1 MNNKLI
7 VGFIMALMASQTS
20 FANGDNQHLGRQ
32 SIRLAEHLNEI
43 ARVSDRDL
51 CAGDVRIAA
60 AYVQSAGYAL
70 SRDKVQSASVS
81 LVYAQNELKEISYN
95 RSYCAL
101 LASNIKPY
109 LAEVILIQG
118 ELDAQ
123 NIGQDTDN
131 ASD

>member
-1 MNNKLI
+1 
-7 VGFIMALMASQTS
+7 
-20 FANGDNQHLGRQ
+20 
-32 SIRLAEHLNEI
+32 
-43 ARVSDRDL
+43 
-51 CAGDVRIAA
+51 
-60 AYVQSAGYAL
+60 L

-123 NIGQDTDN
+123 NVAQDPDRT
-131 ASD
+131 SD

>member
-7 VGFIMALMASQTS
+7 VGFIMTLMASQAS
-20 FANGDNQHLGRQ
+20 FANGDNQHLGKQ
-32 SIRLAEHLNEI
+32 SINVAAHLNEI
-43 ARVSDRDL
+43 ANIHDSDL
-51 CAGDVRIAA
+51 CVGDVRIAS

-101 LASNIKPY
+101 LASTIKPY

-118 ELDAQ
+118 ELDAK
-123 NIGQDTDN
+123 NAIQDSDN
-131 ASD
+131 TSD

>member
-1 MNNKLI
+1 MT
-7 VGFIMALMASQTS
+7 LMASQVS
-20 FANGDNQHLGRQ
+20 FANGDNQHLGKQ
-32 SIRLAEHLNEI
+32 SINVAVHLNEI
-43 ARVSDRDL
+43 ANIHDSDL

-101 LASNIKPY
+101 LASNIKLY

-123 NIGQDTDN
+123 NGAQDPDN
-131 ASD
+131 TSD